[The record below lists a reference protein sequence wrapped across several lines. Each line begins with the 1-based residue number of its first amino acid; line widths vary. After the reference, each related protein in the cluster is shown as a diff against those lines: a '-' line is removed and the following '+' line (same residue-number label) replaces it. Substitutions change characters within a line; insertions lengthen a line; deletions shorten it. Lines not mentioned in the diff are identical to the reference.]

1 MDFLKVNYIYILVL
15 SILIF
20 ISLVIFDIL
29 NNDFSDVPSYK
40 KQHIEPY
47 NNKETEEDTMSGAF
61 CKKYQGTPHLLK
73 KHCKNLGV
81 KGCHVAKC
89 CVLINDIH
97 CMPGDHHGPTFKTDN
112 GKEINIDYFHHKGEC
127 RKGINKC
134 PE

>member
-1 MDFLKVNYIYILVL
+1 MDFFKVNYIYILIL

-20 ISLVIFDIL
+20 ISLVIFDIF

-47 NNKETEEDTMSGAF
+47 NNNEEDDTMSGAF
-61 CKKYQGTPHLLK
+61 CKKYQGTPQILK

-89 CVLINDIH
+89 CVLINDEE
-97 CMPGDHHGPTFKTDN
+97 CLPGDHYGPFFRTEK
-112 GKEINIDYFHHKGEC
+112 GKDIKVNYFHHKGKC
-127 RKGINKC
+127 RNGDDKC
-134 PE
+134 PN